1 MNVTFLQKIN
11 GRLTILLYFDTNN
24 ILASILSLYTQPS
37 FSSSYDDLRQGSHSD
52 LVSYPLGH
60 LGGSRSDR
68 NGGRN
73 DRNRNQNRDRYRNN
87 SNNRSQGNRGGPSN
101 QGPGI
106 LGAKPGDRSVPELPA
121 NPMQVPGLVKLYFWS
136 VFTMSFSFVVNLVVE
151 LCPHALV
158 HQIYSG
164 LLAILEIFGV
174 KLATTQLFL
183 WCPCF
188 FCLPNM
194 KFPFKTFCGICLWY
208 SGATSVQDRQ
218 TKVHSFLS
226 FMNR

>member
-1 MNVTFLQKIN
+1 MTWSSIVDCKYWNCKLSTWCKNIIGFWSLASLHVNIIFLQKRN
-11 GRLTILLYFDTNN
+11 GRLTMLLYFDTNN

-68 NGGRN
+68 NVGRN

-136 VFTMSFSFVVNLVVE
+136 VFTM
-151 LCPHALV
+151 
-158 HQIYSG
+158 YSP
-164 LLAILEIFGV
+164 LLS
-174 KLATTQLFL
+174 T
-183 WCPCF
+183 
-188 FCLPNM
+188 
-194 KFPFKTFCGICLWY
+194 
-208 SGATSVQDRQ
+208 
-218 TKVHSFLS
+218 
-226 FMNR
+226 

>member
-1 MNVTFLQKIN
+1 MNVTFLQKRN

-121 NPMQVPGLVKLYFWS
+121 NPMQVPGLVKLYF
-136 VFTMSFSFVVNLVVE
+136 
-151 LCPHALV
+151 
-158 HQIYSG
+158 
-164 LLAILEIFGV
+164 
-174 KLATTQLFL
+174 
-183 WCPCF
+183 
-188 FCLPNM
+188 
-194 KFPFKTFCGICLWY
+194 
-208 SGATSVQDRQ
+208 
-218 TKVHSFLS
+218 
-226 FMNR
+226 